1 MSSETAGQPAGTG
14 EPRTGTV
21 SRLLR
26 RAGWPS
32 WSAPLE
38 LFVLCGLAIAQPL
51 LDVTGKAPDFFL
63 LHRASRGQILLL
75 VALVV
80 VLPPLVLWL
89 AELAVGLVAGE
100 RARGLLH
107 WGLVTGLLVLLAVEA
122 GKDLLPLRGR
132 RLVLAGLVAG
142 VAVGLLYWRWP
153 PLRLWLRYLAPA
165 PLVFALLFAT
175 TSPTAQ
181 LILPSRTAGK
191 AVPVRTNPSRPLP
204 PVVMILFDEFPLQAL
219 LDSSG
224 HIDARVY
231 PHFAEFAN
239 HATWYRN
246 ATGVSGWTPYA
257 VPAILTGRYPDRG
270 HRSAAPVA
278 QLYPDNL
285 FTMFGHYY
293 DMKAYETVTR
303 LCPPGRC
310 AGGQAPGTGFGEVAR
325 ETARLYKDIASP
337 RDAPA
342 DPAFLDNGGDTASTA
357 SKGPTALFANLG
369 GDQVARAG
377 TFARSINAGDRQP
390 TLYFLHVLLPHSPY
404 RYLPD
409 GGVYGNPIGRGPQTK
424 AGTWPEGVQQ
434 VNEQRMLMQLAWT
447 DKVLG
452 TVIDRLKRQGLYDK
466 SLVVM
471 TADHGAGFS
480 PAVRGRDL
488 DGNEPTLMWVP
499 MFLKAPGQTKGRVD
513 DRNWEHVDLLP
524 TLAEGAG
531 LTVPWKVD
539 GYPQLGEPRRS
550 RTDKWWYASPGERQ
564 VRDGPPIFRKV
575 LGGVTDTLVRAHQH
589 GDRGLW
595 QYGAGAD
602 WVYRT
607 PAEVGQ
613 VAGTAGHAKV
623 ANWDRF
629 GTVTPDTPAPA
640 MIAGELTS
648 GTPPAGSRLVLGVN
662 GRIAA
667 TATLYPPREGA
678 PATGFAAMLP
688 GSLFKPGPGQPQL
701 QAWVATRSGGQ
712 VLLQPVTL
720 SGG

>member
-1 MSSETAGQPAGTG
+1 VTSDTADQRAGTG
-14 EPRTGTV
+14 GRRTGAIG
-21 SRLLR
+21 RLLR
-26 RAGWPS
+26 RAGRPS
-32 WSAPLE
+32 WAAPVE
-38 LFVLCGLAIAQPL
+38 LFVLCGLAVAQPL

-75 VALVV
+75 VAMVV
-80 VLPPLVLWL
+80 VLPPLALWL
-89 AELAVGLVAGE
+89 LELAAGLVAGE

-107 WGLVTGLLVLLAVEA
+107 WALVTGLLVLLAVEV
-122 GKDLLPLRGR
+122 GKDLVPLRGR
-132 RLVLAGLVAG
+132 RLALAALVAG
-142 VAVGLLYWRWP
+142 VAVGLLYRRWP

-181 LILPSRTAGK
+181 LILPSRSSGK
-191 AVPVRTNPSRPLP
+191 AVPARTDPSRPLP

-231 PHFAEFAN
+231 PHFAELAGD
-239 HATWYRN
+239 ATWYRN

-257 VPAILTGRYPDRG
+257 VPAMLTGRYPDSG
-270 HRSAAPVA
+270 HRRAAPVA

-310 AGGQAPGTGFGEVAR
+310 AGSQAGTGFGEVAR

-337 RDAPA
+337 LDAPA
-342 DPAFLDNGGDTASTA
+342 DPAFLDNGDNDAAGE
-357 SKGPTALFANLG
+357 GPMALFANLG
-369 GDQVARAG
+369 GDQVARVDRFAG
-377 TFARSINAGDRQP
+377 SINAGDRQP
-390 TLYFLHVLLPHSPY
+390 TLYFLHLLLPHSPY

-409 GGVYGNPIGRGPQTK
+409 GRVYGNPIGRGPQTK
-424 AGTWPEGVQQ
+424 AGTWPEGIQQ

-452 TVIDRLKRQGLYDK
+452 RVIDRLKRQGLYDR
-466 SLVVM
+466 SVVLL

-480 PAVRGRDL
+480 PAVRSRAL
-488 DGNEPTLMWVP
+488 PGNEPTLMWVP
-499 MFLKAPGQTKGRVD
+499 MFLKAPGQTRGRVD
-513 DRNWEHVDLLP
+513 DRNWEHVDLIP
-524 TLAEGAG
+524 TLADLVG
-531 LTVPWKVD
+531 LTVPWPVD
-539 GYPQLGEPRRS
+539 GYSALGEPRRR
-550 RTDKWWYASPGERQ
+550 RTDKWWYGRPGERQ
-564 VRDGPPIFRKV
+564 VRDGPPIFAKV

-589 GDRGLW
+589 GDRGFW
-595 QYGAGAD
+595 QYGAAAD
-602 WVYRT
+602 WVYRS
-607 PAEVGQ
+607 PGEVGR
-613 VAGTAGHAKV
+613 VAGAPGQAKV

-629 GTVTPDTPAPA
+629 GTVAADAPAPA

-648 GTPPAGSRLVLGVN
+648 GTPPPGSLLVLGVN
-662 GRIAA
+662 GRVAA
-667 TATLYPPREGA
+667 TATFYPPREGA

-701 QAWVATRSGGQ
+701 QAWVATRSGGRVQ
-712 VLLQPVTL
+712 LQPVTL
-720 SGG
+720 SG